1 MAKFLLYIR
10 GTTNRKFPKLKVMN
24 INFQSVRNKK
34 PELHT
39 LLDTERPDVVCGTE
53 SWLTSDISNSEILPP
68 DLGYTMFRQDRIGNI
83 GGGVVILVKD
93 DIIAS
98 EQKQFQTDCE
108 ILWIKIELVGTR
120 PLHIAAYYRPKEN
133 DAHSADEFRRS

>member
-1 MAKFLLYIR
+1 
-10 GTTNRKFPKLKVMN
+10 
-24 INFQSVRNKK
+24 
-34 PELHT
+34 
-39 LLDTERPDVVCGTE
+39 
-53 SWLTSDISNSEILPP
+53 
-68 DLGYTMFRQDRIGNI
+68 MFRQDKIGNI
-83 GGGVVILVKD
+83 GGGVVILAKD

-133 DAHSADEFRRS
+133 DAHSADEFRRSSEMVSKEMVISGFLVILIICS